1 MNNISKIQNE
11 QKQLERL
18 AAQRELYS
26 SAKRWYV
33 TQVFGSVVIPVVL
46 VTISFFALQ
55 ASLFAAIFGI
65 VFFIVDIIFIVP
77 AIAIRKLKASK
88 IQELFDCEVLQ
99 LIKSP
104 LKAADDI
111 AVEEVLSYYEAHNK
125 IKSNVE
131 KLRNWYPQII
141 DSVNI
146 AYARLICQRT
156 NCWWDTKLRVR
167 YINAIKAFAVFL
179 PLLILIIGLIVG
191 MQIETIVLLF
201 GGLIPFFR
209 FANKE
214 YSDHKSS
221 ADRMSKT
228 MNYILKTWDNILNRC
243 IEKEKLINESRIIQD
258 EIYEN
263 RSKSPFILD
272 IIYKA
277 FRDKNEG
284 LMNKTAAILVEEI
297 KEANVDY

>member
-1 MNNISKIQNE
+1 MNSISKFQNE

-33 TQVFGSVVIPVVL
+33 AQVLGSVAVPVL
-46 VTISFFALQ
+46 LITISFFALQ
-55 ASLFAAIFGI
+55 TSLFAAIFGI
-65 VFFIVDIIFIVP
+65 VFFIVDILFIVP

-99 LIKSP
+99 LPKSP
-104 LKAADDI
+104 LKIADDI

-125 IKSNVE
+125 IRSNVE
-131 KLRNWYPQII
+131 KLINWYPQIV

-156 NCWWDTKLRVR
+156 NCWWDAKLRGR
-167 YINAIKAFAVFL
+167 YINAVKIAAIFV
-179 PLLILIIGLIVG
+179 PLLILVSGLIVRI
-191 MQIETIVLLF
+191 QIETIVLLF
-201 GGLIPFFR
+201 SGLMPFFR

-228 MNYILKTWDNILNRC
+228 MNYILRIWDNILNKC
-243 IEKEKLINESRIIQD
+243 FEKERLLNESRIIQD

-272 IIYKA
+272 FIYKA
-277 FRDKNEG
+277 FRDKNEQ
-284 LMNKTAAILVEEI
+284 LMDKTAGILIEEI
-297 KEANVDY
+297 KEANVDF